1 MEFKKGQTVFLKK
14 ENTKI
19 QNPPHTGKI
28 HSVDEKHVVLRTIGG
43 TGYYKA
49 KKDNL
54 SHERKDSWLHQKYK
68 TEEAPAN
75 SVGGGAVAGI
85 GVDAPGK
92 EGSGMPGVSKKSQKK
107 YADQNAKEAGAP
119 RKTLALFMQGK

>member
-1 MEFKKGQTVFLKK
+1 MEFKKGQTVYLKK

-19 QNPPHTGKI
+19 QNPPTSGKI
-28 HSVDEKHVVLRTIGG
+28 HAVHDKHVVLRTVGG

-49 KKDNL
+49 HKENL
-54 SHERKDSWLHQKYK
+54 SHDSKDSWLRQKYRK
-68 TEEAPAN
+68 EEAPAN
-75 SVGGGAVAGI
+75 SVGSGAVAGI

-92 EGSGMPGVSKKSQKK
+92 EGSGMPGTSKKSQKK
-107 YADQNAKEAGAP
+107 YVDQNAKESGAP